1 LHLFLKVLQLLVQR
15 DVVSEKVVT
24 DQAEVIA
31 PTPLLHPAAGVP
43 EIIETESAFESA
55 LAQLASGT
63 GPFAFDA
70 ERASGFKYS
79 SRAYLIQIKRTNGG
93 LHLIDPIPFGPHHP
107 CFLKLNSLIKNEE
120 VILHASTQDL
130 PCLRELGIEPQ
141 ILFDTELGGRIAGL
155 PRVGLG
161 PLLETLMGVSLAK
174 EHSAADWSKRP
185 LPIEWLNYAAL
196 DVELLVEL
204 RDKVYQLLLAAG
216 KWEWAQEDFASIIS
230 APAPAPRIDPWRRT
244 SGMHKIK
251 KRLHMAVVRELW
263 QARNR
268 LAQELDISPG
278 RLLTDAAI
286 SEIALASENT
296 PLLTRK
302 HLEKVLRPIGLRA
315 RWFENSELWIS
326 AIASALA
333 LPEDQWP
340 EARSKSDAL
349 PPIKLWRERFPERYA
364 PLTHARFNLQVRAE
378 ELSIPLENLITPEL
392 VRRICWSPPEGSVS
406 EALLAL
412 GARRWQ
418 TEIASP
424 ILEAALLEK
433 EPLALA
439 EEADVEA
446 TNEKS
451 TSLVPGAPDKP
462 SAPQ

>member
-1 LHLFLKVLQLLVQR
+1 M
-15 DVVSEKVVT
+15 SEKVAT
-24 DQAEVIA
+24 DEVELPA

-43 EIIETESAFESA
+43 EIIETEKAFQEA
-55 LAQLASGT
+55 LADLAAGT
-63 GPFAFDA
+63 GPYAFDA

-79 SRAYLIQIKRTNGG
+79 ARAYLIQIKRSNGG

-107 CFLKLNSLIKNEE
+107 CFIQLNELIAKEE

-161 PLLETLMGVSLAK
+161 PLLETLMDVSLAK

-185 LPIEWLNYAAL
+185 LPSEWLNYAAL

-204 RDKVYQLLLAAG
+204 RDKVYQLLVDGG

-230 APAPAPRIDPWRRT
+230 APPPPARIDPWRRT
-244 SGMHKIK
+244 SGMHKVK

-263 QARNR
+263 QARNT

-278 RLLTDAAI
+278 RLLNDAAI
-286 SEIALASENT
+286 SEIALAAEGT
-296 PLLTRK
+296 PLLNRK
-302 HLEKVLRPIGLRA
+302 QLEKVLRPLGLRA
-315 RWFENSELWIS
+315 RWFENSELWITSIS
-326 AIASALA
+326 AALA

-349 PPIKLWRERFPERYA
+349 PPIKLWRERFPEKYA
-364 PLTHARFNLQVRAE
+364 PLSHARFNLQNRAE
-378 ELSIPLENLITPEL
+378 ELSIPLENLISPEL
-392 VRRICWSPPEGSVS
+392 VRRICWAPPTGPVS
-406 EALLAL
+406 DALIAM

-418 TEIASP
+418 TAIAAP

-433 EPLALA
+433 EALEV
-439 EEADVEA
+439 EEAGDLESTGIEA
-446 TNEKS
+446 TSEKS
-451 TSLVPGAPDKP
+451 I
-462 SAPQ
+462 

>member
-1 LHLFLKVLQLLVQR
+1 MSEEEQLP
-15 DVVSEKVVT
+15 
-24 DQAEVIA
+24 A
-31 PTPLLHPAAGVP
+31 PTPLLHPSVGVP
-43 EIIETESAFESA
+43 EIIETESAFEAA
-55 LAQLASGT
+55 LTELAAGS

-79 SRAYLIQIKRTNGG
+79 ARAYLIQIKRANGG

-107 CFLKLNSLIKNEE
+107 CFKKLNSMISDQE

-161 PLLETLMGVSLAK
+161 PLLEALMGVSLAK

-185 LPIEWLNYAAL
+185 LPLEWLNYAAL

-204 RDKVYQLLLAAG
+204 RDKVYQLLVDAG

-263 QARNR
+263 QSRNL

-296 PLLTRK
+296 PLLNRK

-326 AIASALA
+326 AIARALA
-333 LPEDQWP
+333 LTEDQWP
-340 EARSKSDAL
+340 EARSKSDTL

-364 PLTHARFNLQVRAE
+364 PLTHARFNLQARAQ
-378 ELSIPLENLITPEL
+378 ELSIPLENLLSPEL

-406 EALLAL
+406 DALLAL
-412 GARRWQ
+412 GSRRWQ
-418 TEIASP
+418 AAIASP
-424 ILEAALLEK
+424 ILEAALLEV
-433 EPLALA
+433 EPLEVEAPDT
-439 EEADVEA
+439 EEA
-446 TNEKS
+446 S
-451 TSLVPGAPDKP
+451 SPP
-462 SAPQ
+462 SE